1 MLGRSL
7 HPAPAAMK
15 ISILCGVGALLAVGG
30 APGQNI
36 DSSANSSLNGNFFVR
51 QISLTVDHTTGLT
64 NAAYC
69 VYGALAFDGK
79 GNYTFNGQLASS
91 TAPGLSP
98 YSVSGVYSVQS
109 NGIAAVQSLLD
120 NSANIFGAV
129 AQGVFSGSST
139 QSAVY
144 ADEMVAIPAGTGS
157 TPTALKGAY
166 NIGTLEFLQSDLTA
180 RDSYFAINADGNGNI
195 AAFTLNGAAA
205 NQNNAN
211 VSQTINAST
220 YSFSGNGTGTWIL
233 PAGNLVEGSKTFY
246 ISADGNFI
254 IAGGANTFDMEI
266 GIRASATPA
275 NDATFLGVYF
285 VTGLETNAAGLDA
298 FAGSVNATGAGES
311 LWHLRVN
318 SLVNAGYSNTH
329 DLPYNF
335 TNGSINQPT
344 ANYFFGLS
352 GQAFLAVGTGPE
364 YQLSLGLHAP
374 QYSGP
379 GVYLNPL
386 GIVNAANLAPIT
398 NPVSPGEF
406 VSLFG
411 TGLASGTAQA
421 PSLPISTSLGG
432 VQVLINGQFMPVQYV
447 SATQINAL
455 VPFELGAMNSFATF
469 QVINNQI
476 KSNSVTVFSAATSP
490 GVFSINQTGTGPAAV
505 LHADYTPVSSASPAK
520 AGETVQLF
528 LAGLGTVTPNVADGA
543 AAATNPLSLVT
554 ARVSVEIGAQNT
566 QATVSF
572 SGLAPGFA
580 GLYQV
585 NFAIPSGLTGGNN
598 SLTIS
603 TPEGITSQTMIAVS
617 N

>member
-1 MLGRSL
+1 
-7 HPAPAAMK
+7 MK
-15 ISILCGVGALLAVGG
+15 LSILCGVGSLLAVWG
-30 APGQNI
+30 AHAQNI
-36 DSSANSSLNGNFFVR
+36 DSSGNSSLNGSFFVR

-69 VYGALAFDGK
+69 VYGTIVFDGN
-79 GNYTFNGQLASS
+79 GNYTFNGQLASAGS
-91 TAPGLSP
+91 AGVSP

-109 NGIAAVQSLLD
+109 NGIAALQSLLD

-144 ADEMVAIPAGTGS
+144 ADEMVAIPAGTS
-157 TPTALKGAY
+157 SSLTALKGAY
-166 NIGTLEFLQSDLTA
+166 NFGTIEFLQSDLTA
-180 RDSYFAINADGNGNI
+180 RDSYFTINADGNGNI

-211 VSQTINAST
+211 VTQTVSATT
-220 YSFSGNGTGTWIL
+220 YSLTGNGTGTWNL
-233 PAGNLVEGSKTFY
+233 PAGDLIANSKVFY
-246 ISADGNFI
+246 ISSDGNFV
-254 IAGGANTFDMEI
+254 IAGGFDTFDLEI
-266 GIRASATPA
+266 GIRASAMPA
-275 NDATFLGVYF
+275 NNATFSGVYF
-285 VTGLETNAAGLDA
+285 VTGLETNAAGLNA
-298 FAGSVNATGAGES
+298 FAGSINATGAGES

-318 SLVNAGYSNTH
+318 SLVNGSYSNTH
-329 DLPYNF
+329 DLPYSV
-335 TNGSINQPT
+335 TNGSISQPT
-344 ANYFFGLS
+344 AHYSFALS
-352 GQAFLAVGTGPE
+352 GQAFVVVGTGPE

-374 QYSGP
+374 QYSGA

-421 PSLPISTSLGG
+421 QSLPISTLLGG
-432 VQVLINGQFMPVQYV
+432 VQVLVNGTFMPVQYV
-447 SATQINAL
+447 SSTQINAL
-455 VPFELGAMNSFATF
+455 VPFELDVRNSSFATF
-469 QVINNQI
+469 QVIDNGI
-476 KSNSVTVFSAATSP
+476 ASNSVSVFSAATSP

-528 LAGLGTVTPNVADGA
+528 LAGLGTVTPNAGDGA
-543 AAATNPLSLVT
+543 AGSGNPLNLVN
-554 ARVSVEIGAQNT
+554 ARTSVQIGGQSTKASV
-566 QATVSF
+566 AF

-585 NFAIPSGLTGGNN
+585 NFVIPSGLTSGNN

-603 TPEGITSQTMIAVS
+603 TPQGITSQTMIAIS